1 LDPAAWAPAA
11 WAAAWASTLA
21 AALEA
26 SALGAWMRGSNW
38 AYPVANLVHLAGLIL
53 LIGNLLLLD
62 LRLLGAG
69 RQFSLPALSA
79 VLTPLAV
86 IGLVLLLTSGVLLFA
101 ADATPLLANELM
113 QLKLLLIALGIL
125 NALLFRRLH
134 DHQLEDWDRR
144 PPLAGRVQALL
155 SITCWLLAGA
165 LGRLIAYA

>member
-1 LDPAAWAPAA
+1 M
-11 WAAAWASTLA
+11 LA

-69 RQFSLPALSA
+69 RQFPLPALSS
-79 VLTPLAV
+79 VLTPLAIV
-86 IGLVLLLTSGVLLFA
+86 GLVLLLASGVLLFA
-101 ADATPLLANELM
+101 ADAAPLLANDLM
-113 QLKLLLIALGIL
+113 QLKLVLIALGVV
-125 NALLFRRLH
+125 NALVFRRLH
-134 DHQLEDWDRR
+134 DHRLEAWDQD
-144 PPLAGRVQALL
+144 PPIAGRVQAFL
-155 SITCWLLAGA
+155 SIACWLLAGT